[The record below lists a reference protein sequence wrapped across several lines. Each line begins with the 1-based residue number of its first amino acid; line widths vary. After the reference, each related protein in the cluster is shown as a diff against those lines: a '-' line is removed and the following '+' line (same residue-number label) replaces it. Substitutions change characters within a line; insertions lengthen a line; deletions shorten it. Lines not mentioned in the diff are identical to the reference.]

1 MKSPS
6 QQRRAY
12 GGPVFLSLGFRPFF
26 MFAGIWAV
34 LAMGIWLAVLI
45 SGQDLPS
52 RMSGA
57 DWHQHEMVFGYTSAV
72 IAGFLLTAV
81 PNWTKRAP
89 LIGLPL
95 AALFGLWLLGRLA
108 LIFSLYLPAVAAPV
122 IDMAFLAALIFVI
135 GREIIAGNNKRNLK
149 ILIILGL
156 LLLANGVYHF
166 EAMSGGAA
174 RGYGIRFGVA
184 MIMMLIM
191 VVGGRIVPSFTR
203 NWLSRR
209 GEGRLPIPFGRFD
222 LIALVSAAL
231 VLATWTVVPE
241 HWAVRLLAALAALL
255 HFMRVP
261 RWAGLRAA
269 KEPLVLSL
277 HIAYLFVPVGFAVL
291 ALGDDLPGWS
301 GASRVPHAW
310 TAGAIGVM
318 TLAVMTRASLGHSG
332 RPLKSTRGVTMIYAF
347 VVAAVLARMG
357 AEIMDENTVLLY
369 SSAALW
375 LLAFTSFTAVY
386 FPLFTKPRI

>member
-1 MKSPS
+1 MKSS
-6 QQRRAY
+6 LQQRRAY

-26 MFAGIWAV
+26 LFAGLWAV

-45 SGQDLPS
+45 SGQSLPS

-81 PNWTKRAP
+81 PNWTKRP
-89 LIGLPL
+89 PIIGLPL
-95 AALFGLWLLGRLA
+95 VALFSLWLVGRIA
-108 LIFSLYLPAVAAPV
+108 LIFSLYLPAIAAPL
-122 IDMAFLAALIFVI
+122 IDMAFLAALIAVI

-156 LLLANGVYHF
+156 LLLANGIYHF
-166 EAMSGGAA
+166 EALNGGAA
-174 RGYGIRFGVA
+174 RGYGIRFSVA

-209 GEGRLPIPFGRFD
+209 GEGRPPVPFGRFD
-222 LIALVSAAL
+222 LITLASAAL
-231 VLATWTVVPE
+231 ALMAWIFMPE
-241 HWAVRLLAALAALL
+241 HWGVRLLAALAALL
-255 HFMRVP
+255 HFMRVS
-261 RWAGLRAA
+261 RWAGLRAG
-269 KEPLVLSL
+269 KEPLVLIL

-291 ALGDDLPGWS
+291 ALGDLLPGWA
-301 GASRVPHAW
+301 GASRVPHGW

-332 RPLKSTRGVTMIYAF
+332 RPLKSTRGIAMIYGFA
-347 VVAAVLARMG
+347 VAAALARMG

-369 SSAALW
+369 SSAVLW
-375 LLAFTSFTAVY
+375 LLAFASFTALY
-386 FPLFTKPRI
+386 FPLFTRPRL